1 MAKTFGE
8 NERRICSLFTP
19 GTSFNYRGLSYTV
32 KFADKPVCSKGEPKT
47 DIFIRTET
55 NDSLHNTVDFKISY
69 KKDNADFIE
78 NKTSAERAEQ
88 LLGANWKDIICE
100 STTALREN
108 FENRAIVYMDKFR
121 RTEAGSITLGWKFE
135 LLRVPSGDLSG
146 EMILT
151 HQQKRDVYAGTN
163 LVGDKRNATVAGKT
177 IPDSGIAEY
186 IFEEITPAATCQDV
200 IDNMQTIDEFL
211 ELYPKV
217 YYACKAL
224 NYRTLAQ
231 KYDGARPLS
240 VFIEWNAVN
249 GKLEPTFVY
258 DKPLITRGD
267 VVCNKL
273 LAAMKELSINNTND
287 LTPSNTG
294 NNVRIHR

>member
-8 NERRICSLFTP
+8 NERRICSLFIP
-19 GTSFNYRGLSYTV
+19 GSSFNYHGLSYTI

-55 NDSLHNTVDFKISY
+55 NDSLRKIVDFKISY

-88 LLGANWKDIICE
+88 LFGSNWTEIICK
-100 STTALREN
+100 STQALQN
-108 FENRAIVYMDKFR
+108 KFEQRPIIYKNKFG

-135 LLRVPSGDLSG
+135 LLRVPSGNLSG
-146 EMILT
+146 KMILT
-151 HQQKRDVYAGTN
+151 HQQKRGVYSGEN
-163 LVGDKRNATVAGKT
+163 LVGDKRNATVLGMT

-186 IFEEITPAATCQDV
+186 IFEEIVPASTCQDV

-211 ELYPKV
+211 EEYPNI

-224 NYRTLAQ
+224 NYRTFKR
-231 KYDGARPLS
+231 KYDGNRPLA
-240 VFIEWNAVN
+240 VYIEWLANN
-249 GKLEPTFVY
+249 GKLDYEIQFNTPLKQGGDY
-258 DKPLITRGD
+258 AYGCLKNAMDKLGIEKTD
-267 VVCNKL
+267 
-273 LAAMKELSINNTND
+273 D
-287 LTPSNTG
+287 LNV
-294 NNVRIHR
+294 NNVADSIKIHK